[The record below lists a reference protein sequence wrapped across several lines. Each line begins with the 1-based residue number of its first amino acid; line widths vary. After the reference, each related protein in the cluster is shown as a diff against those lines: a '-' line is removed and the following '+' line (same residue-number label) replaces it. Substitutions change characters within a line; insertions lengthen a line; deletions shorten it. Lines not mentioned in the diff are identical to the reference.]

1 MDASGAIRAESAASS
16 LAFEPSQ
23 SLGSEHSTSEGDT
36 TKSTSSRLSG
46 HLEIIL
52 GPGVEL
58 PDGTSAETVEHL
70 LNIYFLWE
78 LPLHPVISRPAF
90 LKHMAAGHGPYF
102 SSLLLNVSSL
112 AQFGDV
118 SWKTVLGADKT

>member
-23 SLGSEHSTSEGDT
+23 SIGSDQSTSEGDT
-36 TKSTSSRLSG
+36 TKSISSGRSG
-46 HLEIIL
+46 HLEIVI

-58 PDGTSAETVEHL
+58 PEGTTTETVEHL
-70 LNIYFLWE
+70 LNTYFLWE

-90 LKHMAAGHGPYF
+90 LKHMADGQGVYF
-102 SSLLLNVSSL
+102 SSLLLNVSSTSTVRFCL
-112 AQFGDV
+112 AENFAG
-118 SWKTVLGADKT
+118 S